1 MKTYRIGVIGLGQR
15 IAHVLAAMK
24 EVGWDLD
31 VAAYVDPGPVG
42 APILSDAG
50 IALGRIPFPGA
61 LLHDG
66 PYDLVMI
73 GTPNHLHMRHLGLAM
88 AAGYPI
94 FAEKPWS
101 RRTVGDL
108 RPGPGAR
115 RGRPSAAVH
124 RAGHALHAHRAGG
137 DQTGG

>member
-1 MKTYRIGVIGLGQR
+1 MKKTSTTLPALPSQLQAVGVIGVIGLGQR
-15 IAHVLAAMK
+15 IAHVLATMK
-24 EVGWDLD
+24 EVGWSLD

-50 IALGRIPFPGA
+50 IALGREYPSPGA

-88 AAGYPI
+88 AAG
-94 FAEKPWS
+94 E
-101 RRTVGDL
+101 
-108 RPGPGAR
+108 RPPPGVMAADGVKALGENCGPPPPGE
-115 RGRPSAAVH
+115 
-124 RAGHALHAHRAGG
+124 
-137 DQTGG
+137 